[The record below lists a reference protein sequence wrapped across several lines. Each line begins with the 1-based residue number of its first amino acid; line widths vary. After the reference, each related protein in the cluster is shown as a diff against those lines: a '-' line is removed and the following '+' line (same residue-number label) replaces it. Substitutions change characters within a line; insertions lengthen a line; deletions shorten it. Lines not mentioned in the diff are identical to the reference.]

1 MLAKVSIADLL
12 VGCILPGLLW
22 AMLFFLYVGIR
33 VYFNGDLAPA
43 GTDPTV
49 PISWRMGALAL
60 LHLLPL
66 SGIIFMV
73 MGLILLGV
81 ATPSEAGAT
90 GVLGAVIA
98 AAFYRRL
105 SFKMLW
111 GALTATA
118 KVTCMILVIMSA
130 AALFSQLLS
139 MTGALDA
146 VTEAV
151 AEADLPR
158 WVMLAIMLLPPFRSE
173 EHTSELQSLMR
184 ISYDVF
190 C

>member
-1 MLAKVSIADLL
+1 MLANLSIADLL
-12 VGCILPGLLW
+12 LGGILPGLLL

-49 PISWRMGALAL
+49 PISWRMRALAL

-90 GVLGAVIA
+90 GVLGAVLP
-98 AAFYRRL
+98 AAFYRRQSFTL
-105 SFKMLW
+105 SW
-111 GALTATA
+111 GALTAPP
-118 KVTCMILVIMSA
+118 KVPRLNLCHFSA
-130 AALFSQLLS
+130 A
-139 MTGALDA
+139 
-146 VTEAV
+146 
-151 AEADLPR
+151 
-158 WVMLAIMLLPPFRSE
+158 
-173 EHTSELQSLMR
+173 
-184 ISYDVF
+184 
-190 C
+190 